1 MPLISI
7 FVVGF
12 LTENIVLT
20 KFLGICSFLGTSNK
34 RKNSFWMGISV
45 IFVTVLASIFSY
57 LIYNYVLIPYKAT
70 YLRTLIFIL
79 IIACLVKIVE
89 IFVKKVSKTLYKN
102 LGIYLPLIT
111 TNCAV
116 LGTVLVVI
124 NNHYNLLE
132 TIVFS
137 FASSFGYLFVIYVLS
152 TIREKLNNSAVPES
166 FKGYPIALVVA
177 TIMALLFGRFI

>member
-1 MPLISI
+1 M
-7 FVVGF
+7 
-12 LTENIVLT
+12 
-20 KFLGICSFLGTSNK
+20 
-34 RKNSFWMGISV
+34 
-45 IFVTVLASIFSY
+45 FSW
-57 LIYNYVLIPYKAT
+57 PYKAT